1 MIDELGPITKT
12 PATYDEE
19 GNEKTP
25 AVIVDGHHVNL
36 RAYGQFAKQ
45 VTYGLPQEGD
55 VFERTHLLQII
66 QDLDFKPITEEGVP
80 AGYEG
85 PNGVRLFD
93 PRRGELSTPGVGLTP
108 PRPKIICGGQ
118 SFRYRLP
125 RHPDAVSGKP
135 SAHAG
140 SSQISR
146 SNSPTSPKP
155 FGTSVRISS

>member
-1 MIDELGPITKT
+1 MIIDLMVWAPTREQFITGMVQNGLATYADDILTPTDGVLIDELGPITKT
-12 PATYDEE
+12 PATEE
-19 GNEKTP
+19 TP

-36 RAYGQFAKQ
+36 RAYGQFAEQ

-93 PRRGELSTPGVGLTP
+93 PGVIKL
-108 PRPKIICGGQ
+108 RA
-118 SFRYRLP
+118 RVW
-125 RHPDAVSGKP
+125 A
-135 SAHAG
+135 
-140 SSQISR
+140 
-146 SNSPTSPKP
+146 
-155 FGTSVRISS
+155 